1 MVRVVKTLNNGKSV
15 TEAPIKQ
22 WVRFEMDA
30 MPYRLA
36 VTPSAEGQSPVAVA
50 PTGPVFT
57 ETWTGRVCN
66 PLFDVVKFRLTADV
80 RADDIPRLLQ
90 EIGRGRL
97 ITPVNID
104 VTAVDPYSM
113 AAAPSNMLY
122 GKDPVA
128 RVVIRCEAL
137 FLRSWTLPLMP
148 TEVKQKDL
156 AIAATPNE

>member
-1 MVRVVKTLNNGKSV
+1 M
-15 TEAPIKQ
+15 
-22 WVRFEMDA
+22 
-30 MPYRLA
+30 
-36 VTPSAEGQSPVAVA
+36 
-50 PTGPVFT
+50 
-57 ETWTGRVCN
+57 
-66 PLFDVVKFRLTADV
+66 
-80 RADDIPRLLQ
+80 
-90 EIGRGRL
+90 
-97 ITPVNID
+97 NID